1 MRNLIRNL
9 YGQRAY
15 LRRIERAYQRLK
27 SVELLSEA
35 DVASLAEET
44 RVQFLQF
51 CIRHVPYY
59 RGLAAKL
66 DIGGFE
72 DWTKLPILTKD
83 IIRGHEKELRS
94 EGYSSLWI
102 RKNTSGGST
111 GEPVTFLQD
120 DAYQVDM
127 CAMKR
132 VYDAWTGYH
141 YGESKVILWGSE
153 RDLLE
158 GREHWKT
165 HFARWMQ
172 HEHWINAFR
181 MTEESM
187 AAAVELINKSKPV
200 QILAYVEAISTLC
213 KYIKTNNLSV
223 HSPKAIMTSAG
234 TLYPEIRK
242 EISETFNAPVYNRY
256 GSREVG
262 DMGSEYAAGSGL
274 LVHPSVHY
282 LEVVREDGSLCQ
294 PGEPGRILVSC
305 FTNRVMPLLRYDVGD
320 VGVMHPVRALGM
332 PAYQSLESVKG
343 RVTDN
348 FITSEGARIH
358 GEFFTHLLY
367 HRDWVQKFRF
377 HQRADTSIDIYVVL
391 TPHMK
396 LTDVQE
402 QCEQIESQ
410 IQQVMG
416 EVCPLRW
423 SALNKLESHGNGK
436 YRYVISDM
444 PQ

>member
-1 MRNLIRNL
+1 MRTLIRKL

-15 LRRIERAYQRLK
+15 LRRIDRAYHRLK
-27 SVELLSEA
+27 DVEVMSEE
-35 DVASLAEET
+35 DVAFLAQET
-44 RVQFLQF
+44 RGEFLQF
-51 CIRHVPYY
+51 CIRNVPYY

-66 DIGGFE
+66 EIDGLD
-72 DWTKLPILTKD
+72 DWAKLPILTKD
-83 IIRGHEKELRS
+83 IIRENAEDLRS

-111 GEPVTFLQD
+111 GEPVVFLQD

-127 CAMKR
+127 CATKR
-132 VYDAWTGYH
+132 VYDSWTDYQ

-153 RDLLE
+153 RDLLV

-172 HEHWINAFR
+172 NEHWINAFR

-187 AAAVELINKSKPV
+187 AASVDLINQRKPV

-213 KYIKTNNLSV
+213 KFIRRNNLLV

-234 TLYPEIRK
+234 TLYPEIRE

-282 LEVVREDGSLCQ
+282 LEVVREDGSHCQ

-320 VGVMHPVRALGM
+320 IGVMHPDGLPGM
-332 PAYQSLESVKG
+332 PAYQNLESVKG

-396 LTDVQE
+396 LIDLQE

-410 IQQVMG
+410 IRQVMG
-416 EVCPLRW
+416 DACELRW
-423 SALNKLESHGNGK
+423 SALNELDSHENGK